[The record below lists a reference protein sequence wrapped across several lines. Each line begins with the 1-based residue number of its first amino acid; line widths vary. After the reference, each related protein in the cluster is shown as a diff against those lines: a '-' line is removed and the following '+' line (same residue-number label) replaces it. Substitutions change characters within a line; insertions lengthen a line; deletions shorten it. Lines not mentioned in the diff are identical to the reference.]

1 VSPTKPLRL
10 GKAYHALATV
20 HRAIGSVTEIAGLYI
35 LLAAGMNIVARAP
48 IGICNILLLAR
59 PALVS
64 EMNSR
69 SQFSRVLPSSQRS
82 HYQGGI
88 KLNSVLETAWLF
100 LLSWFA
106 VIGGFARLAT
116 TSQAD
121 QDVQVIEVTAKKYE
135 YTPSP
140 IRVKQ
145 GAKVQLKITALDK
158 THGFKIN
165 LYPDGSDTK
174 GDPGLIFS
182 SNEDCFKI
190 EKGTPTVVQF
200 VARTPGTYSFH
211 CCNRCGIGHGGMKG
225 QLIVER

>member
-1 VSPTKPLRL
+1 MDSIL
-10 GKAYHALATV
+10 
-20 HRAIGSVTEIAGLYI
+20 EI
-35 LLAAGMNIVARAP
+35 
-48 IGICNILLLAR
+48 
-59 PALVS
+59 
-64 EMNSR
+64 
-69 SQFSRVLPSSQRS
+69 
-82 HYQGGI
+82 
-88 KLNSVLETAWLF
+88 AWLF

-106 VIGGFARLAT
+106 VIGGFARLAN

-135 YTPSP
+135 YAPSP

-182 SNEDCFKI
+182 SDEDRFKI

-211 CCNRCGIGHGGMKG
+211 CCNRCGIGHVGMKG
-225 QLIVER
+225 QLIVERQRFITYVVNRYLLSLFLKIDLTSWGAKWGDTSRYVSLVEWADRIISE